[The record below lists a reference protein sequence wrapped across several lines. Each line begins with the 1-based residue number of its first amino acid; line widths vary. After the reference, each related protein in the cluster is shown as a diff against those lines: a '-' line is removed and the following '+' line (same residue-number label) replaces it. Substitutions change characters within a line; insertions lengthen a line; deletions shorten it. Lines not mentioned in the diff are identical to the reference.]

1 MEEGKAPFVY
11 VLGKPNHN
19 PEPVNKIG
27 QEYLDNSV
35 NANTRNQHA
44 IARQN
49 EAQLFLMGLQ
59 EIRSALSAASL
70 AEGDTGTSERPPI
83 DAAFFE
89 AERGMLQTEYRKLF
103 SKYQKYVDH
112 VMKTE
117 LLS

>member
-1 MEEGKAPFVY
+1 MDDKKFVY
-11 VLGKPNHN
+11 VVGNPNHN
-19 PEPVNKIG
+19 PEPVNKIS
-27 QEYLDNSV
+27 QEMLDLGA
-35 NANTRNQHA
+35 NAGIRNQHA

-49 EAQLFLMGLQ
+49 EAQLFLMGLE
-59 EIRSALSAASL
+59 EIRHALSMASIS
-70 AEGDTGTSERPPI
+70 EGDSGATERPPI

-103 SKYQKYVDH
+103 SKYQKYVDY